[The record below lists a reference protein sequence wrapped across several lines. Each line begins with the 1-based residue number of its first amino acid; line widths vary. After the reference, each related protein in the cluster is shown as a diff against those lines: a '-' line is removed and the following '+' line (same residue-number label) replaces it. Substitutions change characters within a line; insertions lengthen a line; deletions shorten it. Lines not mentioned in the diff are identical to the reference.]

1 LSSTRLFGIAGAS
14 RELSRLQQGTKGQK
28 FSRQVFFVVVSGGA
42 CGTLRVVRGNTPH
55 LHTADRW
62 QKFYSKFSVL

>member
-1 LSSTRLFGIAGAS
+1 
-14 RELSRLQQGTKGQK
+14 LQQGTKGQK